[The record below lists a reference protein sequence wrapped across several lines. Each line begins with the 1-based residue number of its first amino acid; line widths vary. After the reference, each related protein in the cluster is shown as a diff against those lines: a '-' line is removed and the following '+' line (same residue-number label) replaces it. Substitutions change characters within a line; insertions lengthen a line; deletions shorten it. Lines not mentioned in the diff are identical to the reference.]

1 MLQQAAV
8 QEAVAEEELINLLS
22 RMLVL
27 GLLVKAAMV
36 QQVFGIIGAAAEA
49 AQEPP
54 VPFLLAVTD
63 LQVLLQEHLSLTLA
77 VVVQAVTRHLA
88 LAVQAVVAQVVL
100 TQTRLQVVEPI
111 WVAAAVAVAKKTPAL
126 LLLLLVVV
134 QVVAGLLS

>member
-22 RMLVL
+22 RVLVL
-27 GLLVKAAMV
+27 GLLDKVMMV
-36 QQVFGIIGAAAEA
+36 QQASTTIVVVEVAE
-49 AQEPP
+49 QEPP
-54 VPFLLAVTD
+54 VPFLLVVTD

-77 VVVQAVTRHLA
+77 VAVQAVTRHLA
-88 LAVQAVVAQVVL
+88 LAVQAVVAQVAL
-100 TQTRLQVVEPI
+100 TQTLLQAVEPI
-111 WVAAAVAVAKKTPAL
+111 WVAVAVAAAKKTLAL